1 MLSCSLDG
9 KIIITPNRRL
19 AGFISDNL
27 AQRKE
32 RYQVQP
38 INDFVKEIYYQHIGS
53 SLIPKM
59 FISSTQQHI
68 LIQKII
74 ENSIHNSGLLKS
86 SSTADKVL
94 QAIKFIKSWR
104 IPVTEF
110 SSYMN
115 NDTEVFIDWY
125 EDYISALE

>member
-74 ENSIHNSGLLKS
+74 ENSIHNTSFFT
-86 SSTADKVL
+86 STAL
-94 QAIKFIKSWR
+94 AS
-104 IPVTEF
+104 
-110 SSYMN
+110 
-115 NDTEVFIDWY
+115 
-125 EDYISALE
+125 